1 MPVVARFEVGYTQ
14 FLDQGGEIVQP
25 LPDFAR
31 EPGNLIPLY
40 RNMVLTR
47 TYDARA
53 VALQRTGQLGTFASS
68 LGQEAV
74 GTAVGAAM
82 RPEDVLFPT
91 YRESGAQLMRGVTM
105 AEMLRYWSGDE
116 AGSDFAGPR
125 EDFPVC
131 VTIAAHCCHAVG
143 VARAFQIRRQPRVA
157 VCAFGDGATSKGD
170 FYEAIN
176 LAGVWK
182 LPVVLVCVNNQWAIS
197 VPRSQQTAA
206 ETLAQKAF
214 AAGFEGIQVD
224 GNDVIAMREMM
235 EISLEKARAGGGP
248 TLLEAL
254 TYRLTDH
261 TTADDARRYRSEK
274 DVSEHW
280 PMEPVSRL
288 RTHLTKQG
296 AWSKQDEEKLI
307 LECAERVQ
315 AAVQE
320 YVQKPAPA
328 PEELFSHLYAKLP
341 ESLAP
346 QRDEAL
352 RFAEERRKGSGSHG

>member
-1 MPVVARFEVGYTQ
+1 VSVVARFEVGYTR

-40 RNMVLTR
+40 RHMVLTR

-82 RPEDVLFPT
+82 GPQDVLFPT

-182 LPVVLVCVNNQWAIS
+182 LPVVFVCVNNGWAIS
-197 VPRSQQTAA
+197 VPRHHQTAA

-214 AAGFEGIQVD
+214 AAGFQGIQVD
-224 GNDVIAMREMM
+224 GNDIIAMREMM
-235 EISLEKARAGGGP
+235 EISLEKARTGGGP

-274 DVSEHW
+274 EVSEHW

-288 RTHLTKQG
+288 RTHLIKQG
-296 AWSKQDEEKLI
+296 AWSKEDEEKLI
-307 LECAERVQ
+307 LECGERVQ
-315 AAVQE
+315 AAVDE
-320 YVQKPAPA
+320 YLAFPA
-328 PEELFSHLYAKLP
+328 PEPEAMFSHLYARLP
-341 ESLAP
+341 ASLAA

-352 RFAEERRKGSGSHG
+352 RFAEERRRGGGSHG